1 MEQKTVL
8 IMPNLSKYNTV
19 WLMKAIIGQLRAAGC
34 VPVMDERFRGQFGEV
49 GYGAFDRQIAACDVV
64 VTVGGDGTIL
74 HAAKHAVE
82 YQKPILGINTGR
94 LGYLAQVEPNEL
106 EYLARLSSG
115 DYTIQDRMLLE
126 VEIDGVPGVRH
137 ALNDVVISKG
147 ELSRLVDLDIESG
160 GRRSAATA
168 PTGLIFATPT
178 GSTAYS
184 LSAGGPIVDPAIGTI
199 LLTPICPHSLYD
211 RSVLLSPDME
221 LTVRSRFVNNPDS
234 ILVSVDGESFAGLGA
249 DRTVHIRRSEKAARF
264 ISFPEKS
271 FTDILGKKLKA
282 RG

>member
-1 MEQKTVL
+1 MAQKNVL

-19 WLMKAIIGQLRAAGC
+19 WLMKAIIGQLRSAGC
-34 VPVMDERFRGQFGEV
+34 VPLMDERFTGQFVEV
-49 GYGAFDRQIAACDVV
+49 VYGAFDSQIAACDVV

-106 EYLARLSSG
+106 QYLDRLSSG
-115 DYTIQDRMLLE
+115 EYAIQDRMLLE
-126 VEIDGVPGVRH
+126 VRIDGTAEVRY

-147 ELSRLVDLDIESG
+147 ELARLVDLDIESG
-160 GRRSAATA
+160 GHPVGSYRAD
-168 PTGLIFATPT
+168 GLIFATPT

-184 LSAGGPIVDPAIGTI
+184 LSAGGPIVDPAIDTI
-199 LLTPICPHSLYD
+199 ILTPICPHSLYD

-234 ILVSVDGESFAGLGA
+234 ILVSVDGEGIARLGA
-249 DRTVHIRRSEKAARF
+249 DRAVHIRRSELTARF

>member
-1 MEQKTVL
+1 M
-8 IMPNLSKYNTV
+8 
-19 WLMKAIIGQLRAAGC
+19 
-34 VPVMDERFRGQFGEV
+34 
-49 GYGAFDRQIAACDVV
+49 
-64 VTVGGDGTIL
+64 
-74 HAAKHAVE
+74 
-82 YQKPILGINTGR
+82 
-94 LGYLAQVEPNEL
+94 
-106 EYLARLSSG
+106 
-115 DYTIQDRMLLE
+115 
-126 VEIDGVPGVRH
+126 
-137 ALNDVVISKG
+137 ISKAAAA
-147 ELSRLVDLDIESG
+147 
-160 GRRSAATA
+160 RSAATA
-168 PTGLIFATPT
+168 PTAHLRDAHRLDGVLP
-178 GSTAYS
+178 
-184 LSAGGPIVDPAIGTI
+184 LGGRPIVDPAIGTI